1 MNWFWVRAMPSI
13 KNFKTKRTRATV
25 RALSLSLSIPLFS
38 IDLYLFILIIIS
50 TETVIKIKE
59 KATRRKGR
67 GFGPGLYFF
76 IFINFVSSLMSNI
89 LIEGTAREDIR
100 EYEAMDVSDGHSD
113 EPGPQK
119 CI

>member
-1 MNWFWVRAMPSI
+1 MAF
-13 KNFKTKRTRATV
+13 
-25 RALSLSLSIPLFS
+25 FS
-38 IDLYLFILIIIS
+38 IDLYLFILTIIS

-67 GFGPGLYFF
+67 GFGPGLHFF
-76 IFINFVSSLMSNI
+76 IIISFVCSLMSNI

-100 EYEAMDVSDGHSD
+100 EYEAMDVGDGHSD

-119 CI
+119 CISFHLFHN